1 MGIKNISALELAEIL
16 KTKELPIIDIRP
28 QVEFNSGHIPK
39 SINVPLGELL
49 AYPERYLYRNKRY
62 YIICDEGKKS
72 IGLCFELGNKGYHV
86 VNVQVGISLY
96 NGPLQ
101 TNLGPR

>member
-62 YIICDEGKKS
+62 YIICDEGKKAS
-72 IGLCFELGNKGYHV
+72 VCVLSSETKV
-86 VNVQVGISLY
+86 TTS
-96 NGPLQ
+96 
-101 TNLGPR
+101 